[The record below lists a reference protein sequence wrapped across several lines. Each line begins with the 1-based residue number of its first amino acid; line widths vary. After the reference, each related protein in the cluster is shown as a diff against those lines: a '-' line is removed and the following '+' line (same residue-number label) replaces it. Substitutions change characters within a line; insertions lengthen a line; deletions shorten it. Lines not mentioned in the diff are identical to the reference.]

1 MARPYI
7 DMLLNKAMKT
17 KLLIFLIDALGYD
30 YLQEVSFLEGFG
42 AKFVPTTS
50 LLGYSSTI
58 IPAIWSGRYPEETGV
73 WTEFYYLPRKPYRM
87 MKIFGRIPNKHMKI
101 LMKRALLRFA
111 QRRGR
116 WVETLPGIPESVEH
130 MFSRN
135 PIQYWKFPPIELDN
149 SFDEL
154 LKKRDIPYHF
164 EFHKF
169 EIDEGGILTN
179 LEKLSESKS
188 VFIYYFGTIDALGHI
203 EGPEPLKFKDK
214 LEVLE
219 RVIVNAYSTL
229 SRHND
234 VDLIVFSD
242 HGMTEVKGQCDL
254 LSKLRPYRMGT
265 DYLLFLDSTLARFW
279 FFDAKAREGIIDILN
294 SMECGHVLGEEEIGR
309 YKLRFKDNRYGEL
322 IFVSEPGIEFY
333 PNFMKPLTFPLI
345 DHETKGMHGYIPE
358 EPSTRGVF
366 MYHGSKKLELKEKM
380 SVTDIL
386 DVLKRIIE
394 GSH

>member
-1 MARPYI
+1 
-7 DMLLNKAMKT
+7 MKT
-17 KLLIFLIDALGYD
+17 KLIIFLIDALGYD
-30 YLQEVSFLEGFG
+30 YLQEVSFLESFG
-42 AKFVPTTS
+42 AKFVPATS

-87 MKIFGRIPNKHMKI
+87 MKIFGRIPNKHIKI
-101 LMKRALLRFA
+101 FMKRAFLRFA
-111 QRRGR
+111 QRRGH
-116 WVETLPGIPESVEH
+116 WVETLPGVPESVEH

-135 PIQYWKFPPIELDN
+135 NIQYWKFPPIELEH

-154 LKKRDIPYHF
+154 LKKRDIPYYF

-169 EIDEGGILTN
+169 EIDEGGILAN
-179 LEKLSESKS
+179 LEKLSDSKS

-203 EGPEPLKFKDK
+203 EGPKPLKFKDK

-219 RVIVNAYSTL
+219 RVIVSAYSTL
-229 SRHND
+229 SRNHD

-242 HGMTEVKGQCDL
+242 HGMTEVRGQYDL
-254 LSKLRPYRMGT
+254 LSKLRPYRMGK

-294 SMECGHVLGEEEIGR
+294 SIKSGHVLGEEEIGR

-322 IFVSEPGIEFY
+322 TFVADPGIEFY

-345 DHETKGMHGYIPE
+345 DHDTKGMHGYIPE

-366 MYHGSKKLELKEKM
+366 MYHGSKKLELKDRM

-386 DVLKRIIE
+386 DILKRIIE